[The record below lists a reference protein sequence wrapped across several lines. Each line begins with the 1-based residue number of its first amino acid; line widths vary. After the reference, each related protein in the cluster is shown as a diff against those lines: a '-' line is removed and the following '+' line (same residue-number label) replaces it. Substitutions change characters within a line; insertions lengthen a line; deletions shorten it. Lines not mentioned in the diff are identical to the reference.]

1 MAVKAIP
8 DGYRSVTPYLV
19 VEGADKLIDFMRDAL
34 GAKERLRMPGPAG
47 VVGHA
52 EMEIGDSVVML
63 ADSASVDNNRVAT
76 GMIQLYVEDV
86 DAVYKNALAAGATSE
101 REPTTMFY
109 GDRAGAVRDQFGNTW
124 WISTHVEDVPPD
136 EMQKRSEEW
145 MKQQGQA

>member
-8 DGYRSVTPYLV
+8 EGYHSVTPYLI
-19 VEGADKLIDFMRDAL
+19 VEGAEKLIDFMSNAF
-34 GAKERLRMPGPAG
+34 GAKERMRMPGPSG
-47 VVGHA
+47 SVGHA
-52 EMEIGDSVVML
+52 ELQIGDSIVML
-63 ADSASVDNNRVAT
+63 ADSASAENNRIVT
-76 GMIQLYVEDV
+76 GMIHLYVEDV
-86 DAVYKNALAAGATSE
+86 DAVYKSALAAGATSE

-109 GDRAGAVRDQFGNTW
+109 GDRGGAVRDQFGNTW